1 MTRMSAQVLPHRQ
14 YAGIVSRVSGLCLDF
29 LLLTLAGAVV
39 RLLPELAW
47 EQLTHTS
54 APEWLRTGATIASIA
69 LPWVYFTISWWLAGQ
84 TLGGM
89 LLGVAV
95 LNNNGEELGFLHAAV
110 RAAIG
115 LLLAPL
121 WLVGLLAILW
131 DDERRA
137 WHDKVFRTV
146 VRFTHPA
153 S

>member
-1 MTRMSAQVLPHRQ
+1 VSAQVLPHRY

-29 LLLTLAGAVV
+29 VLLTLAGAVV

-54 APEWLRTGATIASIA
+54 APEWLKTGATVASVG
-69 LPWVYFTISWWLAGQ
+69 LPWAYFTISWWLAGQ

-95 LNNNGEELGFLHAAV
+95 LRRNGEELGLLHAAI

-115 LLLAPL
+115 LLFAPL
-121 WLVGLLAILW
+121 WLVGLVAILW

-146 VRFTHPA
+146 VRFTRTPG
-153 S
+153 